1 MLPSDELISSSFFVA
16 GSVISPALRPYM
28 IGPVHNTDIL
38 NLLEAFASLKT
49 GLQCNKA
56 RSSYSR

>member
-1 MLPSDELISSSFFVA
+1 
-16 GSVISPALRPYM
+16 M
-28 IGPVHNTDIL
+28 IGPMRNPDIQ
-38 NLLEAFASLKT
+38 NLLEAFASLKR